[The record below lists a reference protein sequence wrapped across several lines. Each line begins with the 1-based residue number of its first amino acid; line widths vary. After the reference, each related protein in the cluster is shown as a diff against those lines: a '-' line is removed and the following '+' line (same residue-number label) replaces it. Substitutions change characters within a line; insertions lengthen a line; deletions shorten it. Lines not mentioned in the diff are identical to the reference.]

1 MQFFFD
7 QDPFDPD
14 EFVERLAWRTIGS
27 SSRNDA
33 DQFDPIQLQVAF
45 ERTIQELK
53 DMDQRVQ
60 GQVQK
65 LENQCK
71 DEEKAHWDRVADL
84 QKKNQVLVQ
93 LKSITLHNTISI
105 FSEGG
110 VLRDSPLGLKILI
123 CVSLI
128 VLCLLV
134 QNRHTAP
141 LPVKFWLFQNY
152 I

>member
-1 MQFFFD
+1 MLFKIKNLMIFITHRVQFFFD

-84 QKKNQVLVQ
+84 QKKNQVPVQ
-93 LKSITLHNTISI
+93 LKSITLHNTIFI
-105 FSEGG
+105 FSDRGG
-110 VLRDSPLGLKILI
+110 S
-123 CVSLI
+123 
-128 VLCLLV
+128 
-134 QNRHTAP
+134 
-141 LPVKFWLFQNY
+141 
-152 I
+152 